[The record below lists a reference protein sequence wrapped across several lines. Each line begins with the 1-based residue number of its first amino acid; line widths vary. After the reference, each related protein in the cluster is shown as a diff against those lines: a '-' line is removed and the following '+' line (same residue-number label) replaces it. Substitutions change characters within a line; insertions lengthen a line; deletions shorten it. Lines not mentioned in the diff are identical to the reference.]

1 MPRHSDS
8 GKSRNVPAL
17 AGEIFTFLG
26 HHWVQRLL
34 NIFVDSSAH
43 LRVIDFDTL
52 LSCFPCITESS
63 LYPSFKMSV
72 EDKPVQQEAP
82 VESQFQKP
90 GDLVERN
97 EDTGVMSLESLCMN
111 CHENVR
117 LPAGT

>member
-1 MPRHSDS
+1 
-8 GKSRNVPAL
+8 
-17 AGEIFTFLG
+17 
-26 HHWVQRLL
+26 
-34 NIFVDSSAH
+34 
-43 LRVIDFDTL
+43 
-52 LSCFPCITESS
+52 
-63 LYPSFKMSV
+63 MSV

-90 GDLVERN
+90 GDLVERD